1 LGPSVAG
8 DAVNFAVFSCHATSL
23 TLVLYDEKSGAREE
37 VPMHRTGDVW
47 HCALVGLPRSGVL
60 YTLKAA
66 GDGGWETGHRWDANK
81 ELLDPYAPLI
91 SGRRVFGVR
100 DSIEQFRTREGSV
113 FRGTFDFESEPF
125 DWSGV
130 ERPGIPMHELVIY
143 ETTVR
148 TFTASPTSGLPEGK
162 RGTFLGLKEKVPYL
176 KELGV
181 NALEILPVI
190 EFDELEFQRTP
201 NPRDHMVNI
210 WGYSH
215 INFFAPMSRFAAD
228 GAGPAAAAREFKEM
242 VKALHEAGI
251 EVILDVVY
259 NHTAEGGDDDPY
271 LLCMRGLD
279 NSVYYQ
285 VDLDSYVQLVNFS
298 GCGNTISANHPVVS
312 KMIIDSLVQWV
323 EEYHVDGFRFDL
335 ASALCRDGKGR
346 PIPAPPL
353 IREIA
358 KHPVLSQVKLIAEP
372 WDIGMYQVG
381 SFPNWDVWA
390 EWNGRY
396 RDVIRRFVKGDPGM
410 KKQLATSLA
419 GSADLYNTNNRKPYH
434 GINFVVCHDGFTL
447 YDLVSYNQKHNDING
462 EQGRDGSNDNFSWNC
477 GAEGE
482 TGDEGVQALRVRQMK
497 NMMVALMV
505 SNGVPLILM
514 GDEIMSTRHG
524 NNNYYGHDTEL
535 THFNWDKVA
544 EVKDT
549 FFRFY
554 SELIK
559 LRVSH
564 PLLGQPE
571 FLTGSDVTWHE
582 DNWDDPESK
591 FLAFTLHD
599 NGKGGGSLYV
609 ALNAHHFNVSV
620 GLPPPPAGTQWRR
633 VVDTNLPPPRDITPM
648 GNSGVDGP
656 YEITAYSSIILVA
669 K

>member
-1 LGPSVAG
+1 
-8 DAVNFAVFSCHATSL
+8 
-23 TLVLYDEKSGAREE
+23 
-37 VPMHRTGDVW
+37 
-47 HCALVGLPRSGVL
+47 
-60 YTLKAA
+60 
-66 GDGGWETGHRWDANK
+66 
-81 ELLDPYAPLI
+81 
-91 SGRRVFGVR
+91 
-100 DSIEQFRTREGSV
+100 
-113 FRGTFDFESEPF
+113 
-125 DWSGV
+125 
-130 ERPGIPMHELVIY
+130 
-143 ETTVR
+143 
-148 TFTASPTSGLPEGK
+148 
-162 RGTFLGLKEKVPYL
+162 
-176 KELGV
+176 
-181 NALEILPVI
+181 
-190 EFDELEFQRTP
+190 
-201 NPRDHMVNI
+201 
-210 WGYSH
+210 
-215 INFFAPMSRFAAD
+215 
-228 GAGPAAAAREFKEM
+228 
-242 VKALHEAGI
+242 
-251 EVILDVVY
+251 
-259 NHTAEGGDDDPY
+259 
-271 LLCMRGLD
+271 
-279 NSVYYQ
+279 
-285 VDLDSYVQLVNFS
+285 
-298 GCGNTISANHPVVS
+298 
-312 KMIIDSLVQWV
+312 VQWV